1 MQHTAHT
8 HNTASLHHH
17 IHTNTIP
24 TTQNNQTEINTDNT
38 HDKNYTFGQELT
50 TKSQQTTRLI
60 YTNIN
65 GIKEYPNEFSI
76 LNIIDMM
83 EETETDILMLSEINI
98 PWDNITT
105 QTFRKHF
112 IQRGI
117 KQHKIVGTSSTE
129 HCKNFYL
136 PGGCAIILKG
146 QVTGRLA

>member
-1 MQHTAHT
+1 MSPIKQHTKHT
-8 HNTASLHHH
+8 HNTDSLHHH
-17 IHTNTIP
+17 THTLNIHTTQHTNTE
-24 TTQNNQTEINTDNT
+24 NNTDNT

-50 TKSQQTTRLI
+50 TKPQQTTRLI

-105 QTFRKHF
+105 QTVFDYQLPTRNRTKEQ
-112 IQRGI
+112 IQ
-117 KQHKIVGTSSTE
+117 QHTQNTKEMIYV
-129 HCKNFYL
+129 
-136 PGGCAIILKG
+136 
-146 QVTGRLA
+146 